1 MSDGQICG
9 SEEVREGLGEME
21 RGEGWEEGR
30 VKGG

>member
-1 MSDGQICG
+1 MRVKYVGVS
-9 SEEVREGLGEME
+9 EGLGEME